1 MLRAVTQPAYSEIL
15 AANVR
20 AARARLHISQA
31 SVARR
36 MTALGY
42 RWTRQTVSE
51 VEANDRRLLAEEA
64 FALGFC
70 LQTPVPFLLLS
81 APEFDR
87 RAMLPA
93 GYVVELPHTIQMQ
106 PGAGSSVSSF
116 WDGDTP
122 AITPEESQKAAGPD
136 GGIPQVPRIARDA

>member
-1 MLRAVTQPAYSEIL
+1 MTSPPPYSEIL
-15 AANVR
+15 AANIR
-20 AARARLHISQA
+20 AARAYLDISQA

-42 RWTRQTVSE
+42 RWTRQTVGE
-51 VEANDRRLLAEEA
+51 VESSDRRVLAEEV

-70 LQTPVPFLLLS
+70 LQIPVPFLLLG
-81 APEFDR
+81 APEFDL

-106 PGAGSSVSSF
+106 PGALPPGRGF

-122 AITPEESQKAAGPD
+122 TITPEESQKAAAPD
-136 GGIPQVPRIARDA
+136 GGVPQIPRIARDA

>member
-1 MLRAVTQPAYSEIL
+1 MLRAVTQAAYSEIL

-20 AARARLHISQA
+20 AARARMRRSQA

-36 MTALGY
+36 MNVFGY

-51 VEANDRRLLAEEA
+51 VEAGQRRLLAEEA

-70 LQTPVPFLLLS
+70 LETPVPFLLLS

-87 RAMLPA
+87 QAQMPS
-93 GYVVELPHTIQMQ
+93 GYVVTLPHTIQLA
-106 PGAGSSVSSF
+106 PGAGIPASGF

-122 AITPEESQKAAGPD
+122 TISVEESQKAA
-136 GGIPQVPRIARDA
+136 ADA

>member
-1 MLRAVTQPAYSEIL
+1 MLMCVTAPPYSEIL

-31 SVARR
+31 RLAKR

-42 RWTRQTVSE
+42 KWTRQTVSE

-70 LQTPVPFLLLS
+70 LLTPVPFLLLS

-87 RAMLPA
+87 RATLPA

-106 PGAGSSVSSF
+106 PGAAAAGPGF

-122 AITPEESQKAAGPD
+122 AITPEESQKAADPN
-136 GGIPQVPRIARDA
+136 GGVPQIPRIARDA